1 MTTILGTVVQ
11 SRREAV
17 HLSQR
22 ERFLQGNRQSNGTIS
37 RIESVDG
44 IHPDPQTLR
53 AIADILNI
61 DYYYLLT
68 LNGQIDDSPDIRMIR
83 RGMAR
88 LSAADR
94 KKLMR
99 VLNAVFG
106 DLFTVE
112 KSGGDMP
119 GLQ

>member
-1 MTTILGTVVQ
+1 MTTTLGTVVR
-11 SRREAV
+11 SRREAAF
-17 HLSQR
+17 LSQR
-22 ERFLQGNRQSNGTIS
+22 ELAHRINVSNGTIS
-37 RIESVDG
+37 RIESGDG
-44 IHPDPQTLR
+44 LHPDPQTLR
-53 AIADILNI
+53 AIADILHI

-83 RGMAR
+83 RGMAK
-88 LSAADR
+88 LSPADR

-99 VLNAVFG
+99 VLNAVFD

>member
-22 ERFLQGNRQSNGTIS
+22 ELAHKINVSNGTIS